1 MTQRSNPYTH
11 AGSHSGLCRSGHL
24 RLGVGVAL
32 AGLIGV
38 SAVVMFS
45 SPSLGMT
52 QDGAG
57 AKSTPGPVSLQSSPE
72 DEIALDPNA
81 TPEPGDDV
89 RVVVDEGESYI
100 DGTLEAETDDQLIL
114 RVSGLLLPL
123 SRERVVSVTV
133 RLTPAQ
139 RYRDIRP
146 TIDDE
151 DVPRLLSLVR
161 WLEQNKLYD
170 EALREI
176 EGILRHDPEN
186 EEARRLR
193 QLIEQL
199 IILERIRENRRPD
212 QRDGENSPTPQ
223 RAKMPDRNNFAPLT
237 AEQIA
242 LIKVYELDLS
252 AKPKLIIERSTID
265 EILKRYAEHPLVPV
279 TREGKE
285 EFYRKSPVEILDIMF
300 RVGAR
305 DLYGQ
310 VKVIGHPQ
318 SMAEFRDQIS
328 ARWLT
333 NRCATTRCH
342 GGNEAGRLRLLNR
355 APNSEETVY
364 TNFVLLD
371 QFDTRLPVPMIDYT
385 NPSDSLLLQMAMPR
399 EDVLYPHPEVKG
411 WRPVFLNDR
420 TPQYRAAVRWMRMM
434 YQPRPEYP
442 FEYDPFSES
451 EPRPEGPAEDPV
463 ER

>member
-1 MTQRSNPYTH
+1 
-11 AGSHSGLCRSGHL
+11 
-24 RLGVGVAL
+24 
-32 AGLIGV
+32 
-38 SAVVMFS
+38 
-45 SPSLGMT
+45 MT
-52 QDGAG
+52 QDRATEGG
-57 AKSTPGPVSLQSSPE
+57 SSLPAIERDNPE
-72 DEIALDPNA
+72 DEISLDPEA
-81 TPEPGDDV
+81 IPEPGDDV
-89 RVVVDEGESYI
+89 RVVVDEGESFI

-146 TIDDE
+146 TIDDQ
-151 DVPRLLSLVR
+151 DLPRLLSLVR

-170 EALREI
+170 EAIREI
-176 EGILRHDPEN
+176 EGILKHDPDN

-199 IILERIRENRRPD
+199 IILERIRERQKPE
-212 QRDGENSPTPQ
+212 QGDGENAPTPR

-237 AEQIA
+237 PEQIA
-242 LIKVYELDLS
+242 LIKVYEIDLN
-252 AKPKLIIERSTID
+252 ANPKLIIERSTID
-265 EILKRYAEHPLVPV
+265 EILKRYAEHPLIPV
-279 TREGKE
+279 SREGKA

-300 RVGAR
+300 RIGAR
-305 DLYGQ
+305 DLYDQ
-310 VKVIGHPQ
+310 VKMIGQPPA
-318 SMAEFRDQIS
+318 MVEFRNQIN
-328 ARWLT
+328 ARWLV

-342 GGNEAGRLRLLNR
+342 GGNAAGRLRLLNQ
-355 APNSEETVY
+355 APHSEATVY

-385 NPSDSLLLQMAMPR
+385 NPSGSLLLQMAMPR
-399 EDVLYPHPEVKG
+399 GDVLYPHPEVPG
-411 WRPVFLNDR
+411 WRPVFMNDR

-442 FEYDPFSES
+442 FKYDPFSES
-451 EPRPEGPAEDPV
+451 EPRPEDPAEDPV

>member
-1 MTQRSNPYTH
+1 
-11 AGSHSGLCRSGHL
+11 
-24 RLGVGVAL
+24 
-32 AGLIGV
+32 
-38 SAVVMFS
+38 MFS